1 MKAVYMVKYM
11 KENGEWLLYQS
22 GTRLTPFT
30 TENIGA
36 AKAQATKLADKP
48 YTVKVSILELDLNTN
63 TIIQLDR
70 YGNR

>member
-1 MKAVYMVKYM
+1 MVKYM
-11 KENGEWLLYQS
+11 KEDGEWVLYSSGKRLL
-22 GTRLTPFT
+22 PFT

-36 AKAQATKLADKP
+36 AKAQATKLESKSYVA
-48 YTVKVSILELDLNTN
+48 KVAILEIDLNTN